1 MRFLTQRRRGAEV
14 FWRERCSGLFNHREH
29 REHRGFWRAW
39 MRFFNA
45 ETQRRRGFLE
55 GAALW
60 ALPGLRDLRVVAA

>member
-1 MRFLTQRRRGAEV
+1 
-14 FWRERCSGLFNHREH
+14 
-29 REHRGFWRAW
+29 

-45 ETQRRRGFLE
+45 ETQRRGGFLE